1 MSTPTLL
8 RLPSVEDYLGP
19 GETRFFSAGYRRA
32 EYAVHDVRVTTGDRP
47 GVTAAVSLS
56 YPRDWSKKKA
66 STDLFPHVST
76 VDMLVLGLQLC
87 EAYLVHT
94 HGLDADRRRRTRVRK
109 ITLRAGTT
117 PQEELTGLPAGAE
130 LRRTLQDPAAEGGHV
145 STFTAHVGVMTA
157 RYEIEHASPAQVAED
172 GSYDSLDTVL
182 GPASGRYYGEGFKL
196 REHTIGDVRADVD
209 ASTATATV
217 TTRSLPGYEAVTDG
231 LDGDRL
237 TDGLSA
243 IDCFVTNLQ
252 LIQVLLYE
260 LDGISRQDSNTLWM
274 QQTVLTA
281 VGPDL
286 PAAEP
291 TAAHV
296 AFTDK
301 ALVPLRGGLWRD
313 VTIGARLGGYEM
325 QCSFAH
331 ELPSNAAAFAAGQ
344 TTLRA

>member
-19 GETRFFSAGYRRA
+19 SETRFFSAGYRRA
-32 EYAVHDVRVTTGDRP
+32 EYAVDGVRVAMGDRP
-47 GVTAAVSLS
+47 GVSAVISLS

-87 EAYLVHT
+87 EAYLVHA
-94 HGLDADRRRRTRVRK
+94 HQLDAGQRRRARVRK
-109 ITLRAGTT
+109 ITLKAGTT
-117 PQEELTGLPAGAE
+117 PQEDLTGLSAGAE
-130 LRRTLQDPAAEGGHV
+130 LRRTRKDPAAEGGHV

-157 RYEIEHASPAQVAED
+157 RYEIEHAAPVQATED
-172 GSYDSLDTVL
+172 GAYASLDAVL
-182 GPASGRYYGEGFKL
+182 GPAAGRYYGEGFKL
-196 REHTIGDVRADVD
+196 REHTIEDVRADVE

-217 TTRSLPGYEAVTDG
+217 TTRSLPGYEAVVDG
-231 LDGDRL
+231 LDGDL
-237 TDGLSA
+237 LAAGLSP

-260 LDGISRQDSNTLWM
+260 LDGISRSDSNTLWM

-281 VGPDL
+281 VGPDRL
-286 PAAEP
+286 AAEP
-291 TAAHV
+291 TTAHA
-296 AFTDK
+296 AFTEK
-301 ALVPLRGGLWRD
+301 WLVPLRGGIWRD
-313 VTIGARLGGYEM
+313 VTVSSLLGGYEM

-331 ELPSNAAAFAAGQ
+331 ELPSNAAASAAGQ
-344 TTLRA
+344 PTPKA